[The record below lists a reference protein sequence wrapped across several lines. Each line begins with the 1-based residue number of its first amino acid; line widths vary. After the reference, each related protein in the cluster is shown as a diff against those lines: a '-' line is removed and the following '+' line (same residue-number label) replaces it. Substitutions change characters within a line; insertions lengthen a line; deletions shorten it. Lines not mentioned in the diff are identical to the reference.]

1 VYSNFPLKH
10 PGGFSDLLTCHCSAC
25 PLQALS
31 LFRHPN
37 IAALFAYAFSDD
49 ARSGAYYL
57 LYEFAD
63 KGALDGFLESD
74 LREPNDGGR
83 SLLSFR
89 RRVQIA
95 VDVFTAIRF
104 LHVGNKEIRSC
115 FHRDIKSPNI
125 VIKRDFTAQLID
137 CGIAKFV
144 NDDYTSSSTGAKGT
158 PGYICPEYV
167 DGGIPYTAACDIYS
181 FGVVL
186 TELWTGR
193 LQNYKD
199 ESGSAFNF
207 AKKYLKAKRDKLR
220 DLKSDVDPFLESDEA
235 RLPDVMGRYADLALA
250 CMAQDIDDRPEGEE
264 VLSELISVL
273 EACLHFQTGGLAGEA
288 NPREANRREEKCSTC
303 RTYPIEP
310 SSSKCH
316 FCNQFDLLHEKID
329 SRNVTMD
336 SMTAVLARMDLST
349 TPVPRLFLLV
359 PADKATA
366 KNPRSWI
373 KSCFTDKYYLYFVCA
388 ATYRVVEPHVK
399 VRDPKRWF
407 KLVSPLLALSLY
419 AIKIGARAGLSLDL
433 DLDGAA
439 SDLLNIRITSEQI
452 QGMLDACLRE
462 VEGVQKSPGLLDRF
476 KKNKLT
482 PGDVEELYR
491 DPYRLVA
498 EEAQKQDQCAWRTS
512 MEPVRKRSSAEI
524 LWVAKEVAEDPKYE
538 YEIVRK

>member
-1 VYSNFPLKH
+1 
-10 PGGFSDLLTCHCSAC
+10 
-25 PLQALS
+25 
-31 LFRHPN
+31 
-37 IAALFAYAFSDD
+37 
-49 ARSGAYYL
+49 
-57 LYEFAD
+57 
-63 KGALDGFLESD
+63 
-74 LREPNDGGR
+74 
-83 SLLSFR
+83 
-89 RRVQIA
+89 
-95 VDVFTAIRF
+95 
-104 LHVGNKEIRSC
+104 VGNKEIRSC
-115 FHRDIKSPNI
+115 FHRDVKSANI

-144 NDDYTSSSTGAKGT
+144 NDDYVSTSTGAKGT

-167 DGGIPYTAACDIYS
+167 DGGIPYSAACDIYS

-186 TELWTGR
+186 IELWTGR
-193 LQNYKD
+193 LQNCKD

-220 DLKSDVDPFLESDEA
+220 DLKSDVDPFLESEEA
-235 RLPDVMGRYADLALA
+235 RLPDAMDRYADLALA
-250 CMAQDIDDRPEGEE
+250 CMKLDIEDRPEGEK
-264 VLSELISVL
+264 VLSELISVF
-273 EACLHFQTGGLAGEA
+273 EACLHFQTCGFAGEA

-303 RTYPIEP
+303 RTYTIEP
-310 SSSKCH
+310 LSSKCH
-316 FCNQFDLLHEKID
+316 FCNLRGAMDLQCDLLRDLHEKMD
-329 SRNVTMD
+329 SQNVTMD
-336 SMTAVLARMDLST
+336 SMTAVLARLDLKS

-359 PADKATA
+359 PADRATA

-373 KSCFTDKYYLYFVCA
+373 KSFFTDKYSLYFVCA
-388 ATYRVVEPHVK
+388 ATYRVIKPHVK
-399 VRDPKRWF
+399 VRDPKKWF

-452 QGMLDACLRE
+452 QGMLDACLAE

-482 PGDVEELYR
+482 QGDVEELYR
-491 DPYRLVA
+491 DPYQLVA
-498 EEAQKQDQCAWRTS
+498 EEAQKQCAWRTS

-524 LWVAKEVAEDPKYE
+524 LWVAKEVAEDPAYE